1 MKHDIDASLAELN
14 NEILYQMKRTLIYSF
29 LIELQNI
36 A

>member
-1 MKHDIDASLAELN
+1 MKHDIDALLAELN

-36 A
+36 T